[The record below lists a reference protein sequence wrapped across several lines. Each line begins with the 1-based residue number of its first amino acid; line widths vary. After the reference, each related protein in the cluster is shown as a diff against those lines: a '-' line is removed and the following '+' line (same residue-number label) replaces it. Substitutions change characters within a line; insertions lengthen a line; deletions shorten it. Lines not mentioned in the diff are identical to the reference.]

1 MIVGALIGLGVGIDD
16 LRHELAKLNLDKYS
30 ISARAVQRSHISG
43 IKFDV
48 DVERDEHHHDHS
60 YDHHHEEHGH
70 SHNHD
75 HSHSHEH
82 SHAEEH
88 HNHSHEHRSLS
99 TIVKMIQSSSLAP
112 RIKDRAIS
120 IFRRLGEA
128 EAGVHNIPIEEVH
141 FHEVGAVDSIIDIVG
156 ACIGF
161 ELLGIDQFYSSALN
175 VGYGMVRCDHG
186 LLPIPAPATARLL
199 EGAPVYSRAGT
210 EGEMVTPTGA
220 AIISTLCESFGP
232 MPSMILSGTG
242 FGAGSREIA
251 GQPNML
257 RLVLGETVES
267 EHHKHGKPHG
277 DVVVIETNIDDV
289 NPQVFGYLMDKLLAA
304 GALDVYHI
312 PVQMKKNRP
321 GVLLSVVCTPD
332 RLEQLS
338 NVIFVETTT
347 IGLRYYMAGR
357 KVLARE
363 IVEVQTDFGSVRLK
377 VARLDSK
384 IINYSAEYDDCR
396 AAAELNDVPLREV
409 QVAAQRAFEAL
420 LESQKS

>member
-1 MIVGALIGLGVGIDD
+1 MITSSGL
-16 LRHELAKLNLDKYS
+16 KP
-30 ISARAVQRSHISG
+30 
-43 IKFDV
+43 
-48 DVERDEHHHDHS
+48 
-60 YDHHHEEHGH
+60 
-70 SHNHD
+70 
-75 HSHSHEH
+75 
-82 SHAEEH
+82 
-88 HNHSHEHRSLS
+88 
-99 TIVKMIQSSSLAP
+99 TVKE
-112 RIKDRAIS
+112 RAIA
-120 IFRRLGEA
+120 IFKRLGEA
-128 EAGVHNIPIEEVH
+128 EAAVHNIPIEDVH
-141 FHEVGAVDSIIDIVG
+141 FHEVGAVDSIVDIVG

-161 ELLGIDQFYSSALN
+161 DLLSIEQFVSSALN

-220 AIISTLCESFGP
+220 AIISTLCESYGA
-232 MPSMILSGTG
+232 MPAMKLIGTG

-257 RLVLGETVES
+257 RLVLGESAEPA
-267 EHHKHGKPHG
+267 KHRHEKPHG

-289 NPQVFGYLMDKLLAA
+289 NPQVFGYLMEKLLAA

-338 NVIFVETTT
+338 NFIFNETTT

-363 IVEVQTDFGSVRLK
+363 IVEVETDYGSVRLK
-377 VARLDSK
+377 IARLEGK

-420 LESQKS
+420 LESQK